1 MSSRQ
6 CSVAA
11 MYRCEKGNDPGTRA
25 GLTQPLKYSVWGFS
39 AELFAMAERHVAVNC
54 CSAVDKQLQ
63 PLQLQG
69 ISADAFRQHK
79 TALCLLQSLVMAFP
93 EGRS

>member
-1 MSSRQ
+1 
-6 CSVAA
+6 
-11 MYRCEKGNDPGTRA
+11 
-25 GLTQPLKYSVWGFS
+25 
-39 AELFAMAERHVAVNC
+39 MAERHVAVNC